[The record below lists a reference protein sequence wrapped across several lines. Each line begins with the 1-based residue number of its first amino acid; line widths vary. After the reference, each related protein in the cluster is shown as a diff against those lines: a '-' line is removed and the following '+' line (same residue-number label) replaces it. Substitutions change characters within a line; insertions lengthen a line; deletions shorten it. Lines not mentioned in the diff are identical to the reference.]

1 VSAGIRIAVFA
12 VVGVVA
18 LAAAA
23 LVRQSGETTP
33 NPAAGGARD
42 EPSAS
47 RPAPPPD
54 PTGPASTAG
63 PVVVRPVELVA
74 ATARIRMAVLPTG
87 VAADGQMALPPDP
100 RTIGWYR
107 FGPAPSEARGS
118 VVLGGHLDSRE
129 YGVGPLV
136 RLSQLRP
143 GDELAVRLANDRTVR
158 YRTVRVE
165 SVSKQ
170 SLALAKVFDR
180 SGPPMLRVVT
190 CGGDY
195 DRDRGGYQDNLVV
208 SAEPIR

>member
-1 VSAGIRIAVFA
+1 MSPGTRIAVFA
-12 VVGVVA
+12 VLGVVA
-18 LAAAA
+18 LGAAA
-23 LVRQSGETTP
+23 LVRQSGETIPT
-33 NPAAGGARD
+33 PAAGGARD

-47 RPAPPPD
+47 RPAPD

-74 ATARIRMAVLPTG
+74 ATVRIRMTVLPSG

-107 FGPAPSEARGS
+107 FGPAPAEARGS

-190 CGGDY
+190 CGGEY